1 MAVDVAL
8 ITVTDPPPVDGM
20 DVPLMLVDP
29 GPTAWVTGED
39 PDVPETGD
47 PDAVLTPAVPRRLG
61 RHVQVLLKR
70 PGLPCESELQTV
82 SQPVRRL
89 RLDPRQG
96 SQFSFVTHREDPG
109 WGSLTQPAPAIVRNR
124 RGLTLDPQR
133 MDAEIIVDG
142 RRRFCGCFAGS
153 PRRIDGDYEEHTLI
167 DGLGVAASLDVRT
180 PWADDHID
188 MLDGRGS
195 FEGTSPLAGWEVEG
209 SLDLDVLTPT
219 EVGPYLGRAVRA
231 NGIGIL
237 WSPWVWTS
245 AEEGTVGWEGSA
257 RVHLTEPYGS
267 QTVGTRTQVVRPV
280 GSLPFPDV
288 GFEDNRG
295 HASSR
300 AGIFGFAWE
309 EVKSDRKVMWSV
321 EPAGLLLVRTGVEI
335 ISGDNVYIDEV
346 RIERKGITAVW
357 PGDLSGR
364 SPDFSNQVALALRA
378 SVLRDPSS
386 GWTISQT
393 PTGVSAPGVSWE
405 DDSHTRASEA
415 IVEVTGREDGPDVW
429 CDTNWAFR
437 IAARRGSNRTDLIL
451 DDFCAV
457 DASWERQPQ
466 IDAITAYNSTG
477 AVRRWNRATPPDKRR
492 VEVFDYGRGAE
503 ASARTEARWQ
513 ALRERLALLPP
524 VTGMSLLPMSIGPE
538 RSYPAVVPGDGVKV
552 NHRRGFDTA
561 ANFYRVGETVDDYTR
576 ELTEVHWGADVIMDG
591 VSW

>member
-1 MAVDVAL
+1 MAV

-20 DVPLMLVDP
+20 DVPLILVDEGVAP
-29 GPTAWVTGED
+29 WVTGED
-39 PDVPETGD
+39 PDTPVIGD
-47 PDAVLTPAVPRRLG
+47 PDTPLTPAVPRRLG

-133 MDAEIIVDG
+133 IDAEVIVDG

-153 PRRIDGDYEEHTLI
+153 PRRVDGDYEEHRLI
-167 DGLGVAASLDVRT
+167 DGLGVAASLGVRT
-180 PWADDHID
+180 PWADDNVD

-209 SLDLDVLTPT
+209 ALDLDVVTPS

-245 AEEGTVGWEGSA
+245 AEEGTVGWKGTA
-257 RVHLTEPYGS
+257 RVHLTDEYGG
-267 QTVGTRTQVVRPV
+267 QDVTVRTQVVRPV
-280 GSLPFPDV
+280 GSLPFPEV
-288 GFEDNRG
+288 GFDDRVGTASNR
-295 HASSR
+295 S
-300 AGIFGFAWE
+300 GIFGFAWE
-309 EVKSDRKVMWSV
+309 EVDSLRQTMWSV
-321 EPAGLLLVRTGVEI
+321 EGGGLLLVRAGVGI
-335 ISGDNVYIDEV
+335 VSGDNVYVDEV
-346 RIERKGITAVW
+346 TIEKQGITAVW
-357 PGDLSGR
+357 TGDLSGR

-393 PTGVSAPGVSWE
+393 PTFIASPGVAWR
-405 DDSHTRASEA
+405 DDEHVRATEA
-415 IVEVTGREDGPDVW
+415 IAEVTGRIDGPDVW

-437 IAARRGSNRTDLIL
+437 IAARRGRNRTDLIL
-451 DDFCAV
+451 DDFTCP

-466 IDAITAYNSTG
+466 VDAITSVNSTG
-477 AVRRWNRATPPDKRR
+477 AVRRWSRVTPPDKRR
-492 VEVFDYGRGAE
+492 VEVLEGSRGSG

-513 ALRERLALLPP
+513 ALREAAAQLPP
-524 VTGMSLLPMSIGPE
+524 VSGMSLLPMALGPE
-538 RSYPAVVPGDGVKV
+538 RSYPAVIPGDGVKV

-561 ANFYRVGETVDDYTR
+561 ANFYRVSETVDDYTA
-576 ELTEVHWGADVIMDG
+576 ELTEVYWGADVIMDG
-591 VSW
+591 VEW